1 MRDRVRSKS
10 STSCWKVG
18 LWDGTA
24 CQQSLIIR
32 YLKEQ
37 KTVFR
42 QETWRRGIQIFYLS
56 YSNATVISK
65 HSPFVSPRGHQI
77 NLRGRQ
83 TINGTGQKKSPE
95 TTTVSDFRIFIK
107 SFFYVV
113 VSTNFTIYERRQ
125 HFNDATCVLQ
135 IIYKLPLQNM
145 QFSELLSWRHFIIFV
160 KLCLWLVL
168 HLFGPSCKFGPC
180 STFLCLCKNSQIL
193 RAGGGFLH
201 AMSLLQ
207 QLEELLHRDSGV
219 RRPSEGE
226 DFPQQDS
233 KRPPAAAAAQRRH
246 NSLTQGMCSILAQ

>member
-83 TINGTGQKKSPE
+83 TINGTGQKKRPE
-95 TTTVSDFRIFIK
+95 TTSVSDCRIFIK

-125 HFNDATCVLQ
+125 HFNDATSVLQ
-135 IIYKLPLQNM
+135 IIYKLPLQNI

-168 HLFGPSCKFGPC
+168 LYLDLLVNSANVLHFSVCVRTHRSCVQAEGFSMRCPSFSSLKSS
-180 STFLCLCKNSQIL
+180 STGTPGYGDPPRVKISHSRTPND
-193 RAGGGFLH
+193 H
-201 AMSLLQ
+201 LQ
-207 QLEELLHRDSGV
+207 Q
-219 RRPSEGE
+219 
-226 DFPQQDS
+226 QQHKDD
-233 KRPPAAAAAQRRH
+233 
-246 NSLTQGMCSILAQ
+246 TTV